1 MKTYHQLSLKHDSLC
16 KRKFVFMFNSQSLI
30 KCLVLLAGILAGSG
44 FATQAQTTILNAPST
59 DVQITGK
66 TYLETDFVS
75 HLTKF
80 EKGGFQVYGLRLLYG
95 ASKKLEVGTNL
106 LYTRAA
112 GSPQAVE
119 VQPNAKWQFYQ
130 NEEKGVAIAAGGV
143 LYLPLP
149 HHQASDTLG
158 LFYVTAS
165 KKVKASYGPR
175 FTAGAYQTVGLSTG
189 SKGGVILGY
198 EQPVHR
204 RFTLLADWYS
214 GKNRLGY
221 SSAGVGATISRKSN
235 LYVCYI
241 FGNAGRAN
249 NSLGVFY
256 GWTF

>member
-112 GSPQAVE
+112 GSPQALE

-149 HHQASDTLG
+149 HHQTSDTLG
-158 LFYVTAS
+158 LFYVT
-165 KKVKASYGPR
+165 
-175 FTAGAYQTVGLSTG
+175 
-189 SKGGVILGY
+189 
-198 EQPVHR
+198 
-204 RFTLLADWYS
+204 
-214 GKNRLGY
+214 
-221 SSAGVGATISRKSN
+221 
-235 LYVCYI
+235 
-241 FGNAGRAN
+241 
-249 NSLGVFY
+249 
-256 GWTF
+256 